1 VRDNLATCINYKIR
15 NVISRNEKTL
25 ICALFVCLAV
35 TGQCA
40 AQPADLMSPRAGQW
54 DLDVSEMTG
63 FVDGH
68 SAVEVRENQVAG
80 TILRYSNLGLGLS
93 EAPDIKIRYWINP
106 KNAFWFEGRDAIMR
120 GSGFLNAP
128 ANFNGA
134 TMSGGQTVDA
144 QADVYTFR
152 AAYLRRFPETA
163 NWNWSLGAG
172 LEYDCLNFTLDNGHA
187 ATLPGKAGAGTVED
201 FYMQELPAP
210 FLAVSAD
217 WRAAPAWV
225 LEFSQQ
231 GSWINRWDSLRS
243 EGGEV
248 YLSQSS
254 LATRARVFYAGGAL
268 GNIHP
273 FAGLFL
279 DYYYQLENS
288 AEDGNRVVFL
298 SWGPELGL
306 RWSF

>member
-1 VRDNLATCINYKIR
+1 MAGAFFACM
-15 NVISRNEKTL
+15 
-25 ICALFVCLAV
+25 AAAV
-35 TGQCA
+35 WGA
-40 AQPADLMSPRAGQW
+40 AQPADFMSPHAGQW
-54 DLDVSEMTG
+54 DLDISEMTG
-63 FVDGH
+63 FIDGH
-68 SAVEVRENQVAG
+68 SAVEVRENQVPG

-93 EAPDIKIRYWINP
+93 EAPDARIRYWINP
-106 KNAFWFEGRDAIMR
+106 RNAIWLEGRAAIIR
-120 GSGFLNAP
+120 GSGSLNAP

-134 TMSGGQTVDA
+134 TMSGGQTLDA

-152 AAYLRRFPETA
+152 AAYQRRFPETTF
-163 NWNWSLGAG
+163 WDWSLGAG
-172 LEYDCLNFTLDNGHA
+172 LEYDYLNFTLDNGSA

-201 FYMQELPAP
+201 FYMQELPVP
-210 FLAVSAD
+210 FLMVSTD

-231 GSWINRWDSLRS
+231 GSWINRWDCLRS

-248 YLSQSS
+248 YLSQSN
-254 LATRARVFYAGGAL
+254 LETRVRVFYAGSAL
-268 GNIHP
+268 GAIHP
-273 FAGLFL
+273 FAGIFL

-288 AEDGNRVVFL
+288 AEDGNRVAFL